1 MARIEPISR
10 TVYHAPTAG
19 RSYFTARAAANREAA
34 AMLARKYPTERDD
47 PECGGG
53 WHWTLDQTLVK
64 VRQRLARFILRGL
77 RQSAHPKQHND
88 GADRE

>member
-10 TVYHAPTAG
+10 TVYRAPTAG
-19 RSYFTARAAANREAA
+19 RTYLTARAAANREAA

-53 WHWTLDQTLVK
+53 YHWTQDHTLVK
-64 VRQRLARFILRGL
+64 VRQRLARIILRAL
-77 RQSAHPKQHND
+77 RRAARATDNKEQ
-88 GADRE
+88 